1 MKAVFPEAY
10 RESLPYRHRLDI
22 AEALALFCEQSGRDL
37 PWRKNKTPYR
47 VYVSEVM
54 LQQTRTET
62 VLRYYE
68 PFLIAYPTVTALAD
82 ADGDALRKQWE
93 GLGYYRR
100 IALAQKACLDIKKRY
115 GGEIPAD
122 YAALRALPG
131 FGDYTASAVA
141 SFAFGLRAAAVD
153 GNLLRVLARLF
164 AFEGN
169 ILEAKNAALLRA
181 VAEEMLPPPK
191 HGSRSERKG
200 GALHEKDG
208 GAAATWNQAM
218 MELGA
223 QVCLPNTQPHCHACP
238 LSPYCLAC
246 AGGCADALPVRESG
260 TKRRHEE
267 KTVLRIKSGNRY
279 LIRRRPDTGLL
290 AGFYELPTADGTIGT
305 DGLSKILQA
314 LGIFSAFTAEPLPAA
329 KHVFTH
335 ITWHMT
341 GYEITLAEEIVPPQ
355 GMLFA
360 SLNELNEV
368 HPIPSAFRAY
378 RPTAKG
384 NERHES

>member
-1 MKAVFPEAY
+1 MKAVFPEEY
-10 RESLPYRHRLDI
+10 RESLPYRYRLDV

-37 PWRKNKTPYR
+37 PWRKSKTPYR

-68 PFLIAYPTVTALAD
+68 PFLAAYPTPTALAD
-82 ADGDALRKQWE
+82 AEGDALRKQWE

-100 IALAQKACLDIKKRY
+100 IALAQRACLEIKARY

-122 YAALRALPG
+122 YDALRALPG

-169 ILEAKNAALLRA
+169 ILEPKNAALLRA
-181 VAEEMLPPPK
+181 VAEEMLPPPAK
-191 HGSRSERKG
+191 GSDSAKNG
-200 GALHEKDG
+200 GALHKKDG
-208 GAAATWNQAM
+208 GVSAVWNQAM

-223 QVCLPNTQPHCHACP
+223 QVCLPNTKPHCDVCP
-238 LSPYCLAC
+238 LSPFCLAC
-246 AGGCADALPVRESG
+246 ANGCADALPVRESR
-260 TKRRHEE
+260 TKRRHEK
-267 KTVLRIKSGNRY
+267 KTVLRVRSGTRY

-290 AGFYELPTADGTIGT
+290 AGLYELPTVDGS
-305 DGLSKILQA
+305 LEKEEALQA
-314 LGIFSAFTAEPLPAA
+314 LQTLGIFASDAKPLPEA

-341 GYEITLAEEIVPPQ
+341 GYEVTLAPTAVPPS
-355 GMLFA
+355 GMILA
-360 SLNELNEV
+360 DVTEIDTV
-368 HPIPSAFRAY
+368 YPIPSAFRAY
-378 RPTAKG
+378 RPTSKENGAD
-384 NERHES
+384 ES